1 MVSMRE
7 KHREKET
14 QITKKMEQR
23 TETDEKEEGWQRDV
37 RGPRDTESEDGFSRA
52 RKGETQRRGRGS
64 QRENRDPEER

>member
-14 QITKKMEQR
+14 QITKKMEHR
-23 TETDEKEEGWQRDV
+23 TETDEKEEGWQREV
-37 RGPRDTESEDGFSRA
+37 RGPRDIESEDGFSRE